1 MKEVDQLIE
10 GIGSKI
16 NTLIITLEQLRREN
30 ERLRI
35 SEQDL
40 ASIIQQQKETMERL
54 QNKIN
59 PIIQSNKSEETDI
72 TEIRK
77 RISGLVRD
85 IDKCISLL
93 NK

>member
-40 ASIIQQQKETMERL
+40 ASIIQKQKETMERL
-54 QNKIN
+54 QNNIN